1 MSTENREKRLEAIRN
16 GLRRGDKKQIAVLAG
31 VHPVWVSY
39 VIMGRGVSERV
50 LTIAE
55 RVVAENARPRGV
67 KAIQR

>member
-16 GLRRGDKKQIAVLAG
+16 GLRRGDKKHIARLAG

-55 RVVAENARPRGV
+55 DIIAKRTEDVRKQQNLF
-67 KAIQR
+67 

>member
-1 MSTENREKRLEAIRN
+1 MEAIRN
-16 GLRRGDKKQIAVLAG
+16 GLRRGDKKHIARLAG

-55 RVVAENARPRGV
+55 DIIAKRTEDVRKQQNLF
-67 KAIQR
+67 

>member
-1 MSTENREKRLEAIRN
+1 MYLKNSIMNAENREKRLEAIRN
-16 GLRRGDKKQIAVLAG
+16 GLRRGDKRRIAVLAG

-55 RVVAENARPRGV
+55 QIIAERDREN
-67 KAIQR
+67 